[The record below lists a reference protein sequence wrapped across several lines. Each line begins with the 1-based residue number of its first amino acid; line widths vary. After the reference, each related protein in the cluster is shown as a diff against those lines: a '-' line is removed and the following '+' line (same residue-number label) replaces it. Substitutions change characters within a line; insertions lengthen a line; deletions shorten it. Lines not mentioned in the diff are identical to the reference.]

1 MRAADEIRV
10 LQKVQ
15 IECGAHSVSG
25 SVCIKCVLGA
35 FTVGVK
41 WPAREPHH
49 LPQSNA
55 EVKNKQSYSSTPPNA
70 AWQYENKY

>member
-15 IECGAHSVSG
+15 TECGAHSVSG
-25 SVCIKCVLGA
+25 SMYIKCVSGV
-35 FTVGVK
+35 FTMGLKCPVR
-41 WPAREPHH
+41 AHH

-55 EVKNKQSYSSTPPNA
+55 EVKNKHSHISTPPNA
-70 AWQYENKY
+70 AWQYKNKN